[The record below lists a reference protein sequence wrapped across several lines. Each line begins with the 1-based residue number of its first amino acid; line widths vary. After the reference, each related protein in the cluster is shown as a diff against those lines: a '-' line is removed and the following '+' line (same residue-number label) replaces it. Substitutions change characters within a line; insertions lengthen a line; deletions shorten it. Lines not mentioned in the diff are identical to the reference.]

1 MSETVSAVEGMKA
14 GMEANEVEGRLQH
27 ILLPVFGLGSVDEI
41 PVDASLV
48 NDIGA
53 DSLDFVEITYL
64 IEKEFG
70 VVLKPGELVVAGAQV
85 DSDDFFAEGRLTRS
99 GAEALNA
106 HFPDSDGRF
115 VEGLSKMELFRALT
129 VRDLANII
137 RQRGVC

>member
-1 MSETVSAVEGMKA
+1 
-14 GMEANEVEGRLQH
+14 MEANEVEGRLQH

-137 RQRGVC
+137 RQRSVC